1 MAGAVA
7 VTDLRKALVIDE
19 NRERGRS
26 TVRWL
31 RIGFELESDLVESFE
46 DAVGLLRGQRY
57 VVVVTD
63 WDFPVCRKQ
72 PPKSGVGH
80 RIAEIC
86 SELPVPFVILS
97 GHNRPRELPARW
109 KWATAGTPGAL
120 DVMRE
125 VVEDALGSNA

>member
-1 MAGAVA
+1 M
-7 VTDLRKALVIDE
+7 TELRKALVIDD

-31 RIGFELESDLVESFE
+31 RIGFGLESDLVESFE

-57 VVVVTD
+57 VVVITD

-86 SELPVPFVILS
+86 SDLPVPFVILS
-97 GHNRPRELPARW
+97 GHSRPSVPPNW
-109 KWATAGTPGAL
+109 QWATAGTDGAL
-120 DVMRE
+120 DVMRD
-125 VVEDALGSNA
+125 VVEKALRGAV